1 MFPYPFSYFASI
13 FQPRK
18 IFANRQILT
27 LWQRIFTTI
36 FLISLL
42 IIPASLQP
50 LELTTYPM
58 ENFVEGVYSPLTD
71 EVVADMKQYARI
83 ENGQFSYTGTTSY
96 DQVTFGNS
104 VSDTNDFSYQFAQN
118 QLIIRK
124 GSDILTELSYDSFAT
139 SSFDSKSNLTASIS
153 QGWFISN
160 RLLISL
166 SITLVSAVILATNFL
181 FILLGAS
188 FFLFLTKKSRFFQIG
203 SFKEAYNLSLN
214 CLGLPTLIA
223 CLIGIFGQPVTTV
236 LTVQNICFVLVLIWV
251 FFKTRFRDE

>member
-18 IFANRQILT
+18 MFANRKLLK
-27 LWQRIFTTI
+27 LWQGLFTTV

-42 IIPASLQP
+42 VIPASLQS
-50 LELTTYPM
+50 LNLTTYPM
-58 ENFVEGVYSPLTD
+58 ENFVEGVYDPLTE
-71 EVVADMKQYARI
+71 EVVADMSQHAQL
-83 ENGQFSYTGTTSY
+83 ENGQFSYTGTASY
-96 DQVTFGNS
+96 DQVTFGDQ
-104 VSDTNDFSYQFAQN
+104 VSASNDFSYQFGKN

-124 GSDILTELSYDSFAT
+124 GSDILAELPYDSFLASDFANKT
-139 SSFDSKSNLTASIS
+139 SLTTRIS
-153 QGWFISN
+153 QAWFETN

-188 FFLFLTKKSRFFQIG
+188 LFLVLTKKSRLFHIN

-214 CLGLPTLIA
+214 CLGLPTLMA

>member
-13 FQPRK
+13 FKPHK
-18 IFANRQILT
+18 MFANRHLLT
-27 LWQRIFTTI
+27 LWQGLFTTV

-42 IIPASLQP
+42 VIPASLQP
-50 LELTTYPM
+50 LSLTTYPM
-58 ENFVEGVYSPLTD
+58 ENFVEGVYAPLTD
-71 EVVADMKQYARI
+71 EIVADMSQNAQV
-83 ENGQFSYTGTTSY
+83 ENAQFSYTGTASY
-96 DQVTFGNS
+96 DQVTFGDQ
-104 VSDTNDFSYQFAQN
+104 VSASNDFSYQFGQD

-124 GSDILTELSYDSFAT
+124 GSDILADLPYDSFSAA
-139 SSFDSKSNLTASIS
+139 SFESKDSLTASIS
-153 QGWFISN
+153 QAWFESY

-166 SITLVSAVILATNFL
+166 SITLVSAVILTANFL

-188 FFLFLTKKSRFFQIG
+188 IFLFLTKKSRLFHIG

-223 CLIGIFGQPVTTV
+223 CLIGILGQPVTTV